1 MYGITAILGMFA
13 VILLESGIWKAL
25 SFAILII
32 AIVAIGY
39 KDVTKL
45 MSDDDLKKDD
55 NIDEKHIRKQD

>member
-25 SFAILII
+25 SFALLII

-39 KDVTKL
+39 KDVVKL
-45 MSDDDLKKDD
+45 MNDDK
-55 NIDEKHIRKQD
+55 DEKIDKEHIRKQD